1 MKPEFKKN
9 TKEAEETTKDTDK
22 KKSDLVDDEFFTEAS
37 LVTVKKD
44 VAAKQEKRIYA
55 DIEEMIRQCRW
66 DDALSLYYPVEEKLP
81 ELLDQG
87 MASRV
92 REKMAFVL
100 GQVKRFDEAISELKI
115 CVEADPENFYTR
127 SSLAYTAY
135 NSLYAAKN
143 REIMMPGHLKAERIK
158 LAHENF
164 EKACEIRPEDVTC
177 AYRNGMLYKQ
187 IENKIDRAGPFF
199 EKAVANWEQLS
210 AEDKEKRHQQRKNYI
225 KALYQLAACRLE
237 AGDLH
242 RAMALIKQCLSE
254 DEKSGHLSLVFKYFA
269 LGKILFNAGSFPE
282 ARDALLFA
290 VKSGQADRQPI
301 DFVYELLARNYLAM
315 AYPERAREMIKLIPE
330 NKRRPYVRWT
340 EADVHCALEQYD
352 QARQVLKKSL
362 DRDSRSKHKTL
373 IKLARLEYG
382 MADFEAVA
390 AYAEQ
395 ADRFFREKWGNPC
408 LDGLF
413 WGAAAAL
420 RNGRKDRAVGL
431 TEELQAHAPNY
442 PKLKRLQRAISD
454 TWGEN
459 E

>member
-1 MKPEFKKN
+1 MKPESMQKADQ
-9 TKEAEETTKDTDK
+9 TGHVEESAEKGRANLFE
-22 KKSDLVDDEFFTEAS
+22 DEFFSENT

-44 VAAKQEKRIYA
+44 VAARQEKRIYA

-66 DDALSLYYPVEEKLP
+66 EDALSLYYPVEEKVPELP
-81 ELLDQG
+81 EQK
-87 MASRV
+87 MAYRV

-115 CVEADPENFYTR
+115 CVEADPENFYVR

-143 REIMMPGHLKAERIK
+143 REIMMPGHLKAERIQM
-158 LAHENF
+158 AHENF
-164 EKACEIRPEDVTC
+164 EKACEIRPKDVTC

-301 DFVYELLARNYLAM
+301 DFAYELLARNYLAM
-315 AYPERAREMIKLIPE
+315 AYPERAREMIKMIPE

-352 QARQVLKKSL
+352 QARLVLKKSL

-390 AYAEQ
+390 AYADQ

-420 RNGRKDRAVGL
+420 RNGRKDRAVEL
-431 TEELQAHAPNY
+431 TEELRAHAANY
-442 PKLKRLQRAISD
+442 PKLKQLQRVISE
-454 TWGEN
+454 TWGSE
-459 E
+459 